1 MSKRGRT
8 FRHVRPR
15 SFFKRYFYYFYPVPK
30 WQTAWLLVLR
40 VLVGAWLGRWLRC
53 RCRLRLRR
61 RLGLR
66 CRLRLG
72 RRFRLGRRLRLG
84 RGSGCRC
91 RRSIRSTVT
100 RSSGLLLE
108 GQCKSQDVVL
118 ILIGPFA
125 CIACDPIAN
134 GTVLEHL
141 AKDRKK
147 YGDESNQH
155 QEQHER
161 DATAG
166 NNCLNTRRTIVV
178 AIHTD
183 RGNGAKDDRQDP
195 CDNNWRPGPSKT
207 REGTKRRTAWSCC
220 A

>member
-15 SFFKRYFYYFYPVPK
+15 SFVKRYFYQFYPVPK

-40 VLVGAWLGRWLRC
+40 FLVGAWLERRLRC
-53 RCRLRLRR
+53 RCRLRLRLRLR
-61 RLGLR
+61 RRLGLGLR

-72 RRFRLGRRLRLG
+72 RRFRLG

-100 RSSGLLLE
+100 RRSGLLLE
-108 GQCKSQDVVL
+108 GQHKSQDVVL
-118 ILIGPFA
+118 ILIGPLA
-125 CIACDPIAN
+125 CIACGPIAN

-147 YGDESNQH
+147 YGDESDQH

-161 DATAG
+161 DATAV
-166 NNCLNTRRTIVV
+166 TIASIPVG
-178 AIHTD
+178 
-183 RGNGAKDDRQDP
+183 R
-195 CDNNWRPGPSKT
+195 
-207 REGTKRRTAWSCC
+207 
-220 A
+220 

>member
-40 VLVGAWLGRWLRC
+40 FLVGAWLGCRLRC
-53 RCRLRLRR
+53 RCRLRLR
-61 RLGLR
+61 
-66 CRLRLG
+66 LRLG
-72 RRFRLGRRLRLG
+72 RQLRLG
-84 RGSGCRC
+84 RGSGCRR
-91 RRSIRSTVT
+91 RRSIRSAVT

-108 GQCKSQDVVL
+108 GQHKSQDVVL
-118 ILIGPFA
+118 ILIGPLA
-125 CIACDPIAN
+125 CIACGPIAN

-147 YGDESNQH
+147 YGDESDQH
-155 QEQHER
+155 QEQRER

-166 NNCLNTRRTIVV
+166 TIASIPVG
-178 AIHTD
+178 
-183 RGNGAKDDRQDP
+183 R
-195 CDNNWRPGPSKT
+195 
-207 REGTKRRTAWSCC
+207 
-220 A
+220 

>member
-15 SFFKRYFYYFYPVPK
+15 SFFKRYFYPVPK

-40 VLVGAWLGRWLRC
+40 FLVGAWLGRRLRC

-72 RRFRLGRRLRLG
+72 RRFRLGR
-84 RGSGCRC
+84 GSGCRC
-91 RRSIRSTVT
+91 RLRLGLGLRCGLGIRSAVT

-108 GQCKSQDVVL
+108 GQYKSQDVVL
-118 ILIGPFA
+118 ILIGPLA
-125 CIACDPIAN
+125 CIACGPIAN

-147 YGDESNQH
+147 YGDE
-155 QEQHER
+155 
-161 DATAG
+161 ATSTKNSASV
-166 NNCLNTRRTIVV
+166 TPPPVTIASIPVG
-178 AIHTD
+178 
-183 RGNGAKDDRQDP
+183 R
-195 CDNNWRPGPSKT
+195 
-207 REGTKRRTAWSCC
+207 
-220 A
+220 

>member
-40 VLVGAWLGRWLRC
+40 FLVGAWLGRRLRC

-91 RRSIRSTVT
+91 RLRLGLGLRCGLGIRSAVT
-100 RSSGLLLE
+100 RGSGLLLE
-108 GQCKSQDVVL
+108 GQHKSQNVVL
-118 ILIGPFA
+118 ILIGPLA
-125 CIACDPIAN
+125 CIACGPIAN

-147 YGDESNQH
+147 YSDESDQH
-155 QEQHER
+155 QEQRER

-166 NNCLNTRRTIVV
+166 NNCLNTRR
-178 AIHTD
+178 
-183 RGNGAKDDRQDP
+183 R
-195 CDNNWRPGPSKT
+195 
-207 REGTKRRTAWSCC
+207 
-220 A
+220 

>member
-40 VLVGAWLGRWLRC
+40 FLVGAWLGRRLRC

-61 RLGLR
+61 RRRLGPR

-72 RRFRLGRRLRLG
+72 RRFRLGRR
-84 RGSGCRC
+84 
-91 RRSIRSTVT
+91 RSIRSAVT
-100 RSSGLLLE
+100 RRSGLLLE
-108 GQCKSQDVVL
+108 GQHKSQNVVL
-118 ILIGPFA
+118 ILIGPLA
-125 CIACDPIAN
+125 CIACGPIAN

-147 YGDESNQH
+147 YGDESDQH
-155 QEQHER
+155 QEQR
-161 DATAG
+161 GVTPPPV
-166 NNCLNTRRTIVV
+166 TIASIPVG
-178 AIHTD
+178 
-183 RGNGAKDDRQDP
+183 R
-195 CDNNWRPGPSKT
+195 
-207 REGTKRRTAWSCC
+207 
-220 A
+220 

>member
-15 SFFKRYFYYFYPVPK
+15 SFFKRYFCYFYPVPK

-40 VLVGAWLGRWLRC
+40 FLVGAWLGRRLRC

-66 CRLRLG
+66 CRLGLG
-72 RRFRLGRRLRLG
+72 HQFRLGRRLRLG
-84 RGSGCRC
+84 CGSGCRC

-108 GQCKSQDVVL
+108 RQHKSQDVVL
-118 ILIGPFA
+118 ILIGPLA
-125 CIACDPIAN
+125 CIACGPIAN

-147 YGDESNQH
+147 YGDESDQH
-155 QEQHER
+155 QEQR
-161 DATAG
+161 SVTPPPV
-166 NNCLNTRRTIVV
+166 TIASIPVG
-178 AIHTD
+178 
-183 RGNGAKDDRQDP
+183 R
-195 CDNNWRPGPSKT
+195 
-207 REGTKRRTAWSCC
+207 
-220 A
+220 